1 MVGRYGQPT
10 DLARTRAAHGARP
23 AGPRV
28 RIGWSARRGAVLLC
42 RRGFLALRRSAPD
55 LRAATAYAAQ
65 LLERDRQI
73 PHPPSRGV
81 VDGIRNCRCHPN
93 DADLAHAL
101 DAMYGN
107 LTGMLGGGTVSGL
120 ELARE
125 AGAAI

>member
-1 MVGRYGQPT
+1 M
-10 DLARTRAAHGARP
+10 
-23 AGPRV
+23 
-28 RIGWSARRGAVLLC
+28 
-42 RRGFLALRRSAPD
+42 
-55 LRAATAYAAQ
+55 RAATAYAAQ